1 MRTTPKPGSLR
12 ATLGELK
19 EGTWLGNAQTR
30 ASRRKSPWNLL
41 LILALPVWLLLVL
54 AGLSTSRFVALSFTH
69 GQPLAADLIWP
80 GSIAPALVY
89 LPLLM
94 GSIPLAMVLVNYL
107 VYYCVPP
114 ARRAMEAED
123 RAFPGTEYAI
133 QQPLMLRITLFAFP
147 TAFALA
153 VIGQLFL

>member
-1 MRTTPKPGSLR
+1 MTLK
-12 ATLGELK
+12 ATLRELK
-19 EGTWLGNAQTR
+19 EGTWIGNAQTR

-54 AGLSTSRFVALSFTH
+54 VGLNTSRFVAVSFTH
-69 GQPLAADLIWP
+69 GQPLAANLIWP
-80 GSIAPALVY
+80 ASIAPALVY
-89 LPLLM
+89 IPLLM

-123 RAFPGTEYAI
+123 RAFPGIEYAT
-133 QQPLMLRITLFAFP
+133 QQPLMLRITLFVFP